1 MKILSFP
8 ADTKPMTKALGAILC
23 FATLAS
29 PQSGMKEVTYEVD
42 GSAKY
47 ANLTLTNQS
56 GGTEQNQVK
65 LPFNLKFYAKGGQSV
80 YLSAQKAK
88 ATKKVLHALG
98 DEQELVYDGIAGT
111 VHVLIRVSGAVVGEA
126 SSDAPYGI
134 ATAKGVLPE

>member
-1 MKILSFP
+1 MIRTL
-8 ADTKPMTKALGAILC
+8 AMLLC
-23 FATLAS
+23 LATCAS

-42 GSAKY
+42 GTAKY

-65 LPFNLKFYAKGGQSV
+65 LPFELKFYAKSGQSV
-80 YLSAQKAK
+80 YLSAQKTK
-88 ATKKVLHALG
+88 ATKKVLHTLG
-98 DEQELVYDGIAGT
+98 DQQEVVYDGIAGT